1 MSVRSAA
8 AAPAGA
14 SRLFPRPL
22 AWAFGP
28 GDPRQ
33 LAALRVGLCSLL
45 LFRLASRAN
54 VYLGLADQPRELFRP
69 LSYMALLD
77 EMPARPA
84 IAACL
89 VVGIVAAALAA
100 VGLLARTTLALAL
113 AAAML
118 LNGIYTAQGKVM
130 HNDVLLTLCL
140 LAIVFSRH
148 GDAWSLDAW
157 LARLRT
163 RRAGV
168 AERAAQV
175 GPVYGWP
182 VRAAMIAVALA
193 YLIAGLHKIVDSG
206 GLGWASSENMRWL
219 LYLSSDSQGHNTIA
233 LWIAD
238 HGWLAHLS
246 AYGLLATECLFFLVL
261 LEPRLRWLFVPATV
275 ALHVGTWLTLRLDY
289 SAQLLCVVIVFVTW
303 PPVVAWLAG
312 RRRGA
317 ARQRAAAL
325 RAAPGTALE

>member
-1 MSVRSAA
+1 MSARSAA
-8 AAPAGA
+8 ATPAGP
-14 SRLFPRPL
+14 SRLLPYPL

-33 LAALRVGLCSLL
+33 LAALRIGLCSLL
-45 LFRLASRAN
+45 LFRLASRAG

-69 LSYMALLD
+69 LSYMAIVD
-77 EMPARPA
+77 RMPSRPA

-100 VGLLARTTLALAL
+100 VGLRARTTLALAL
-113 AAAML
+113 VAAML
-118 LNGIYTAQGKVM
+118 LNGMYTAQGKVM

-140 LAIVFSRH
+140 LAIVLARH

-157 LARLRT
+157 LERRSA

-168 AERAAQV
+168 GARAAQV
-175 GPVYGWP
+175 GPAYGWP

-193 YLIAGLHKIVDSG
+193 YLIAGVHKIVDSG

-219 LYLSSDSQGHNTIA
+219 LYLSSDSQGHNAIA

-238 HGWLAHLS
+238 HAWLAHLS

-261 LEPRLRWLFVPATV
+261 LEPRLRWLFVPAAV
-275 ALHVGTWLTLRLDY
+275 ALHAGTWLTLRLDY
-289 SAQLLCVVIVFVTW
+289 SAQLLSVVIVYGTW

-317 ARQRAAAL
+317 IARRASALRPATGAAL
-325 RAAPGTALE
+325 E